1 MRNSLLT
8 LLALFSLLLFACN
21 KPAGN
26 QDQKQEQNQEQNENP
41 NEGTDPNQGGNQNP
55 ADDEDLPPALVDGG
69 VYLVTNELV
78 EKFVTEVSYPENDYS
93 ETHILDEAY
102 GPAAPGS
109 ADKPQKFTIRWTADP
124 DAGAPVLRL
133 WEGDWSR
140 EYTSLTKDSY
150 YQVVTNLRPNAEY
163 HYEVKTATKVLAS
176 ATFTTTGHVHQL
188 FFDKQVRNCRDLGG
202 WKTKDGKTVK
212 YRKVYRGGRMQDNT
226 LNSKGRNDVLAEG
239 IRAQLDL
246 RGKSDVLSASPFE
259 EFAFCAPVIEEG
271 YSHLLQQ
278 DKAKAKQCFEFI
290 AQCVSENKPVYFHCS
305 LGRDRTGTVAMM
317 VLGILGVDEG
327 DISKE
332 YELTQYAPHG
342 WATSDG
348 EKSKMTRKVDYKSA
362 AQYIWSLANGGSFQD
377 GMKNYLI
384 SIGVDEKVIAD
395 FQKNMLE

>member
-1 MRNSLLT
+1 MRKRLLT
-8 LLALFSLLLFACN
+8 LSVLIPVLFIGCN
-21 KPAGN
+21 KPADNN
-26 QDQKQEQNQEQNENP
+26 QNQNQEQNQNEDPNP
-41 NEGTDPNQGGNQNP
+41 NPNPNP
-55 ADDEDLPPALVDGG
+55 NPGEDEDLPPVIENGG
-69 VYLVTNELV
+69 VYLVTNEKV
-78 EKFVTEVSYPENDYS
+78 EKFVTEVVYPENDYT

-102 GPAAPGS
+102 GPTAPGS
-109 ADKPQKFTIRWTADP
+109 GDRPPKYTIRWTADP
-124 DAGAPVLRL
+124 AAGVPVVRL

-140 EYTSLTKDSY
+140 EYTDLEKDSY
-150 YQVVTNLRPNAEY
+150 YQIITNLRPNASY
-163 HYEVKTATKVLAS
+163 HYEVKAGTKMLTSGA
-176 ATFTTTGHVHQL
+176 FTTSGHVHQL

-212 YRKVYRGGRMQDNT
+212 YRKVYRGGRLQDNT
-226 LNSKGRNDVLAEG
+226 LISKGRKDILAEG

-246 RGKSDVLSASPFE
+246 RGKSDVLTKSPFE

-278 DKAKAKQCFEFI
+278 DKDKARQCFEFI
-290 AQCVSENKPVYFHCS
+290 AKCVKENKPVYFHCS
-305 LGRDRTGTVAMM
+305 LGRDRTGTIGMM
-317 VLGILGVDEG
+317 ILGILGVNEG

-348 EKSKMTRKVDYKSA
+348 EKTKMTRKVDYKGA
-362 AQYIWSLANGGSFQD
+362 AQYIWSLAGEGGSFQD

-384 SIGVDEKVIAD
+384 SIGVSESTITE